1 MSGQT
6 GRLMGAAMA
15 ITLGAATLSACGDST
30 GSGDGPK
37 KTVVTLGFV
46 NGGNTEFHTCLQRS
60 VEGEAAQRG
69 VKVISANS
77 KQDAKTELA
86 NIDSMIAQ
94 GVDAIIVQTVNTGA
108 LKADIERAGRA
119 KIPIFL
125 TSVAPDDTS
134 TVLGAVAVDLNQV
147 GLLDAGWVSN
157 DAVGAPR
164 TAGIVAG
171 APGAA
176 SDLLVKGFVDGLP
189 KNIKVV
195 ATAPGMFNRAK
206 AKTAAAKMIKEHP
219 DIAYAFVVNEDMAF
233 GVQQAFAAAHKN
245 VKIATVNGTDAGL
258 AAIKDG
264 RFGATVAIPASK
276 LGQKAVENTLS
287 LLDKEPITKID
298 YVPINLI
305 TKTDID
311 QAPRYC
317 LTG

>member
-1 MSGQT
+1 
-6 GRLMGAAMA
+6 MA
-15 ITLGAATLSACGDST
+15 ITLGAGTLSACGDVAASESAPT
-30 GSGDGPK
+30 
-37 KTVVTLGFV
+37 KTVITLGFV
-46 NGGNTEFHTCLQRS
+46 NGGSTEFHTCLQRS
-60 VEGEAAQRG
+60 VEGAATRRG
-69 VKVISANS
+69 VKLISANS
-77 KQDAKTELA
+77 KQDARTELA
-86 NIDSMIAQ
+86 NIDSMIKQ

-125 TSVAPDDTS
+125 TSVSPDDTS
-134 TVLGAVAVDLNQV
+134 TIMGAVAVDLNQV

-164 TAGIVAG
+164 QAGIIAG

-176 SDLLVKGFVDGLP
+176 SDLLVKGFTDGLP

-206 AKTAAAKMIKEHP
+206 AKAVAAKMIKDHP
-219 DIAYAFVVNEDMAF
+219 GIAYAFVVNEDMAF

-258 AAIKDG
+258 AAIKEG
-264 RFGATVAIPASK
+264 RLGATVSNPASK

-287 LLDKEPITKID
+287 LLNKEPVTKID
-298 YVPINLI
+298 YVPIDLI
-305 TKTDID
+305 TKDNLN

-317 LTG
+317 LTE